1 MNYIFL
7 DIWWNRERVMGIS
20 SLQNRETRDGSL
32 RIDFVRANNDLDLD
46 LARLNILPSSIP
58 SREADK
64 DCITL
69 RNLCLRLPLAI
80 ISARP
85 FKYRKLRCASCVAR
99 PRFSFR
105 IADFSYLA
113 GDAIQSRLRLFSAWD
128 NRVFPLWFLS
138 SRESRCSPE
147 TESGEIPKS
156 KIVKYFRVFKRYY
169 NIVIKLHHFFFF

>member
-113 GDAIQSRLRLFSAWD
+113 GDAIQSRLRLFSASD

-138 SRESRCSPE
+138 SSRESRVHRKRNR
-147 TESGEIPKS
+147 GKS
-156 KIVKYFRVFKRYY
+156 RNRKLW
-169 NIVIKLHHFFFF
+169 NISEFSSDIIISL